1 MIRDIIRFG
10 DDRLLAENLPV
21 EPGWPEMPALLA
33 DMIETC
39 HAAPGIGLAAPQIG
53 VNRRLAIIDL
63 TVGQDPDALI
73 VLVNPV
79 ILDTS
84 GGQKEAEGCLSVP
97 DLTERVL
104 RPAKVRVRARDASR
118 LQREIDGSDRLA
130 R

>member
-21 EPGWPEMPALLA
+21 EPGWPKMPALLA

-53 VNRRLAIIDL
+53 VNRRVAIIDL

-79 ILDTS
+79 ILETS
-84 GGQKEAEGCLSVP
+84 GEQKE
-97 DLTERVL
+97 
-104 RPAKVRVRARDASR
+104 
-118 LQREIDGSDRLA
+118 
-130 R
+130 